1 MVKLIPFVFERTNKS
16 CSYFWEADNSGKFEE
31 YKQSVPK
38 IFCDLNY
45 QLKNLNRSQLAYR
58 NTPLKGPEQYKNSE
72 SNVFLSFSRCVPL
85 GQFKLR
91 L

>member
-1 MVKLIPFVFERTNKS
+1 VVKLIPFVFERTNKS

-38 IFCDLNY
+38 KFYKLNY
-45 QLKNLNRSQLAYR
+45 QLAYR
-58 NTPLKGPEQYKNSE
+58 NTPLEGPEQYKNSE